1 MATPNRIL
9 ERYRDGE
16 KAVGV
21 QMSFVSE
28 IVIEVAAK
36 MGMDFITLDG
46 QHGALTLPTVETV
59 CRLCDAYGMTPAMRV
74 VDQSEAAIL
83 TALDRGMQMITVPN
97 LQTAEEAEQIVQF
110 GFYGPLGRRSAMS
123 QRVAY
128 SLNDTSDSRKI
139 FEFTNDNTIIVP
151 QLESKTAFDNLDE
164 ILQVDGLMFF
174 AGGPQDIAQ
183 SMGYPGEP
191 NHPECIAA
199 YEAACEK
206 VRAAGKHMIGDVTV
220 SVDAFGAIY
229 DAGKA
234 LLEAHGRECGMKIG

>member
-9 ERYRDGE
+9 ERYRNGE

-36 MGMDFITLDG
+36 MGMDFISLDG
-46 QHGALTLPTVETV
+46 QHGALTLPTIETV

-97 LQTAEEAEQIVQF
+97 LQTAEEAERMIQF

-128 SLNDTSDSRKI
+128 SLNDTSDSREI
-139 FEFTNDNTIIVP
+139 FKFTNDNTIIVP

-183 SMGYPGEP
+183 SMGYSGEP
-191 NHPECIAA
+191 NHPECVAA
-199 YEAACEK
+199 YQAACDR

-234 LLEAHGRECGMKIG
+234 LLEAHGRVCGMNIG

>member
-1 MATPNRIL
+1 MVAPNRIL
-9 ERYRDGE
+9 ERYRNGE
-16 KAVGV
+16 KALGV
-21 QMSFVSE
+21 SLSFVSE
-28 IVIEVAAK
+28 AVIEAAAR
-36 MGMDFITLDG
+36 MGMDFISLDG
-46 QHGALTLPTVETV
+46 QHGTLTLPVIESV
-59 CRLCDAYGMTPAMRV
+59 CRICDGFGITPAMRV

-83 TALDRGMQMITVPN
+83 TALDRGMRMITVPN
-97 LQTAEEAEQIVQF
+97 LQTAEEAERMVQF

-128 SLNDTSDSRKI
+128 SINDARDSREVFKFI
-139 FEFTNDNTIIVP
+139 NENTLIVP

-164 ILQVDGLMFF
+164 ILQVEGIDFF

-191 NHPECIAA
+191 NHPECVQA
-199 YEAACEK
+199 YEQACEQ

-220 SVDAFGAIY
+220 SVDAFVAIY

-234 LLEAHGRECGMKIG
+234 LLEAHGRECGLHIS